1 MPTIEPLP
9 HATLSQIIGLLETLH
24 DRGGRDDIYKLAKEL
39 NLELGDLMAALRSA
53 EMLEF
58 ITTPG
63 GDVELNELGRKM
75 LRARTVGRKRLFH
88 SQLKKQ
94 PLFLQLHQLLE
105 QAPGK
110 RLDKETVLEE
120 LSKRLPDEDAAQ
132 LFDTAINWARY
143 AELFGYDQ
151 DTGDCFL
158 PEELGA

>member
-1 MPTIEPLP
+1 MMPTIEPLP
-9 HATLSQIIGLLETLH
+9 RTTLSQIIGLLETLH
-24 DRGGRDDIYKLAKEL
+24 DRGGRDDIYKLAREL
-39 NLELGDLMAALRSA
+39 NLELGDLMAALRAA

-75 LRARTVGRKRLFH
+75 LRARTAGRKKLFQA
-88 SQLKKQ
+88 QLTKL
-94 PLFLQLHQLLE
+94 PLFVQLHQLLE

-120 LSKRLPDEDAAQ
+120 LSKWLPDEDAAQ
-132 LFDTAINWARY
+132 LFETAINWSRY

-158 PEELGA
+158 PEE